1 MDELITINALMT
13 AEKNA
18 KIKDIFLEE
27 RKRLAGFIRN
37 KVANAEDAEDI
48 LQDTFYELSDSFSI
62 LEPIEKVA
70 SWLYKVASNK
80 IIDLYRKKK
89 TESLE
94 TINQSVFKDFNE
106 DGGGDDEE
114 LFLIPYVIQD
124 DNYTRSLIWAEIEN
138 ALEDLPAEQRDVF
151 VMHELEDKSFKEMA
165 ALTGESIN
173 TLISRKRYAVLYL
186 RERLQD
192 LYNELLNN

>member
-1 MDELITINALMT
+1 MDELLTINALIT

-27 RKRLAGFIRN
+27 RKRLSSFIRN
-37 KVANAEDAEDI
+37 KVANSEDAEDI
-48 LQDTFYELSDSFSI
+48 LQETFYQLTETFSI
-62 LEPIEKVA
+62 MEPIEKVA

-94 TINQSVFKDFNE
+94 SISNTISKNYSDE
-106 DGGGDDEE
+106 MAIDDEE
-114 LFLIPYVIQD
+114 LFLIPYVMQE
-124 DNYTRSLIWAEIEN
+124 DNQTRSLIWTEIET
-138 ALEDLPAEQRDVF
+138 ALEELPAEQRDVF
-151 VMHELEDKSFKEMA
+151 IMHEIEDKSFKEMA
-165 ALTGESIN
+165 ELTGESIN

-186 RERLQD
+186 RERLED
-192 LYNELLNN
+192 LYNEIIKN

>member
-13 AEKNA
+13 GEKNA
-18 KIKDIFLEE
+18 RRKDIFLEE

-48 LQDTFYELSDSFSI
+48 LQETFYELSDSFSI

-94 TINQSVFKDFNE
+94 SINQTISKDFTDE
-106 DGGGDDEE
+106 QWSDDKD
-114 LFLIPYVIQD
+114 LFLIPYVMQE
-124 DNYTRSLIWAEIEN
+124 DNYTRSLIWTEIETS
-138 ALEDLPAEQRDVF
+138 LEELPKEQREVF
-151 VMHELEDKSFKEMA
+151 VMHELEDKSFKEMTE
-165 ALTGESIN
+165 LTGESIN

-186 RERLQD
+186 RERLHD
-192 LYNELLNN
+192 LYNEL

>member
-1 MDELITINALMT
+1 MDESLTINALMT

-18 KIKDIFLEE
+18 RIKDIFLEE

-48 LQDTFYELSDSFSI
+48 LQETFYELSDSFSI

-94 TINQSVFKDFNE
+94 SINQTVSKDFTDELGSDE
-106 DGGGDDEE
+106 DD
-114 LFLIPYVIQD
+114 LFLMPYVMQE
-124 DNYTRSLIWAEIEN
+124 DNYTRSLIWTEIET
-138 ALEDLPAEQRDVF
+138 ALDELPKEQRDVF
-151 VMHELEDKSFKEMA
+151 VMHELEDKSFKEMVE
-165 ALTGESIN
+165 LTGESIN

-186 RERLQD
+186 RERLQE

>member
-18 KIKDIFLEE
+18 RIKDIFLEE

-48 LQDTFYELSDSFSI
+48 LQETFYELSDSFSI

-94 TINQSVFKDFNE
+94 SINQTISKDFTDE
-106 DGGGDDEE
+106 QWSDDKD
-114 LFLIPYVIQD
+114 LFLIPYVMQE
-124 DNYTRSLIWAEIEN
+124 DNYTRSLIWTEIETS
-138 ALEDLPAEQRDVF
+138 LEELPKEQREVF
-151 VMHELEDKSFKEMA
+151 VMHELEDKSFKEMTE
-165 ALTGESIN
+165 LTGESIN